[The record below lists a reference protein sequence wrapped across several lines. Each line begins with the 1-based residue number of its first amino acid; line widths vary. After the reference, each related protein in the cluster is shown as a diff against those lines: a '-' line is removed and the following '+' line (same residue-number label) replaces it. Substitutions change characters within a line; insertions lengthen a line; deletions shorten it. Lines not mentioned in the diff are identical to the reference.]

1 MAIGAAAGRRGQA
14 WHCVRT
20 GGRLVSARL
29 TRPGNLRNPAGPLPV
44 TLLLVYWSVGNDRIS
59 RGVSPGDFTVL
70 IAVGLCALAASV
82 AALRNADLN

>member
-1 MAIGAAAGRRGQA
+1 VAAASYLLSSLA
-14 WHCVRT
+14 
-20 GGRLVSARL
+20 SAISAIQ
-29 TRPGNLRNPAGPLPV
+29 PGPFLSLFYWPAG
-44 TLLLVYWSVGNDRIS
+44 NDQIS